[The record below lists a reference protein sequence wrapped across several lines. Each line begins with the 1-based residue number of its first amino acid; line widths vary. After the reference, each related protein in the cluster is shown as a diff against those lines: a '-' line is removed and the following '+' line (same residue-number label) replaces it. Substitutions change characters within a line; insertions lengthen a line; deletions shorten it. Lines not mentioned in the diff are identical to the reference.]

1 MHHIGSARWPLAA
14 SSQVFRSN
22 FITSRRFL
30 RVTQAQITSL
40 RAHALPPGDEVEATE
55 EKANIVFIHPGPHAR
70 HALKSNASRA
80 QKLSAHG
87 LNWGLKDEKLFA
99 TQDEYK

>member
-1 MHHIGSARWPLAA
+1 MYLVWGF
-14 SSQVFRSN
+14 Q
-22 FITSRRFL
+22 
-30 RVTQAQITSL
+30 
-40 RAHALPPGDEVEATE
+40 
-55 EKANIVFIHPGPHAR
+55 
-70 HALKSNASRA
+70 ALKSNASRA